1 MEFDRETLLKLGKL
15 ARISI
20 KDKQLDFLSRDLSSI
35 LKFVDQ
41 LKEINTE
48 NIDPT
53 ANSLNQ
59 NLIRREDEKSNTN
72 NIEDVLENAPEKE
85 LNFYV
90 VPKVIEQM
98 IDKLNI
104 VKAAELL
111 KKKEV
116 SSVQIVKEYLNRI
129 NKGKD
134 LNCFNEVSSTN
145 AVKDAEASDE
155 RRKNDS

>member
-90 VPKVIEQM
+90 VPKVIE
-98 IDKLNI
+98 
-104 VKAAELL
+104 
-111 KKKEV
+111 
-116 SSVQIVKEYLNRI
+116 
-129 NKGKD
+129 
-134 LNCFNEVSSTN
+134 
-145 AVKDAEASDE
+145 
-155 RRKNDS
+155 